1 LLRAKSWPSA
11 IHNGFEEQPKIHLVL
26 LPSHILILNQCEALY
41 LIESS
46 SGTVLSSGGNI
57 ASYTLTECQT
67 YFDVHNPYR
76 IVVLI

>member
-1 LLRAKSWPSA
+1 
-11 IHNGFEEQPKIHLVL
+11 
-26 LPSHILILNQCEALY
+26 

-67 YFDVHNPYR
+67 YFDVHSPYR